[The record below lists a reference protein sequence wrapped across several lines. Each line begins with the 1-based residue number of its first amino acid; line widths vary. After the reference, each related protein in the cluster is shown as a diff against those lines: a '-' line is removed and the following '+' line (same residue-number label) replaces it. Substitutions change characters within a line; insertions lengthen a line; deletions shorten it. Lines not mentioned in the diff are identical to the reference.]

1 MKVKN
6 GAKCLEEKV
15 NLLIKNGIIS
25 TILSSF
31 PKVVVGD
38 DTLRAT
44 FFGRGGICLILTT
57 QGVDDKTSSA

>member
-1 MKVKN
+1 MLVMKVKN

-31 PKVVVGD
+31 PHVVVGD
-38 DTLRAT
+38 DKKRLLYQKTT
-44 FFGRGGICLILTT
+44 FL
-57 QGVDDKTSSA
+57 